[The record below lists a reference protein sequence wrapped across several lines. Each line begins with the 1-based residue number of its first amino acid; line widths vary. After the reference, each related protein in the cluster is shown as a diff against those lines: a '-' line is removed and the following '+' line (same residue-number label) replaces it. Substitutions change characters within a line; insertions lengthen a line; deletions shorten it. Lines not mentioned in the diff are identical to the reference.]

1 MNALIV
7 DDERHA
13 REELARLLKAF
24 PEIHI
29 AGEATNAREAR
40 ERIRALDPDLVFL
53 DIQMP
58 EETGFELLASL
69 GEAAPRI
76 IFTTAYDAYALRAFE
91 FGAVDYLL
99 KPITPKR
106 LALALRRVS
115 GIDSHARE
123 VDEIDT
129 PHPEAGEMAPKPLG
143 PGDKVLLGSPERI
156 AYVAV
161 GSIIAAESL
170 GAYSK
175 VWLKEGTLVIRRSL
189 SLLEARL
196 PPEFFMRANRSQLIN
211 LQHVQTVEPWFSGGM
226 KLTLEGGLTVELS
239 RRQAKFFRE
248 RNTL

>member
-13 REELARLLKAF
+13 RKELARLLKEF
-24 PEIHI
+24 PEIHVV
-29 AGEATNAREAR
+29 GEAANAPEAR
-40 ERIRALDPDLVFL
+40 ERIQSLDPDLVFL

-58 EETGFELLASL
+58 EETGFELLESL
-69 GEAAPRI
+69 GDDAPRI

-99 KPITPKR
+99 KPIAPKR
-106 LALALRRVS
+106 LALALRRLCAAD
-115 GIDSHARE
+115 GTAGHAE
-123 VDEIDT
+123 DIDT
-129 PHPEAGEMAPKPLG
+129 PVSEMPARSLG
-143 PGDKVLLGSPERI
+143 LQDKVLLGSPDRI
-156 AYVAV
+156 VYVAV
-161 GSIIAAESL
+161 GSIIGAESL

-175 VWLKEGTLVIRRSL
+175 VWLEDGAVVIRRSL

-211 LQHVQTVEPWFSGGM
+211 LQHVRSVEPWFSGGL
-226 KLTLEGGLTVELS
+226 KLTLNGNFTVELS
-239 RRQAKFFRE
+239 RRQAKIFRE

>member
-24 PEIHI
+24 PEIHVV
-29 AGEATNAREAR
+29 GEAANAPEAR
-40 ERIRALDPDLVFL
+40 ECIKTLEPDLVFL

-58 EETGFELLASL
+58 EENGFELLDSL
-69 GEAAPRI
+69 GESAPRI
-76 IFTTAYDAYALRAFE
+76 IFTTAYDAYALRAFD

-99 KPITPKR
+99 KPIAPKR
-106 LALALRRVS
+106 LALALRRACETDDTADQAD
-115 GIDSHARE
+115 GIDPPFSE
-123 VDEIDT
+123 T
-129 PHPEAGEMAPKPLG
+129 PAKPLG
-143 PGDKVLLGSPERI
+143 LGDKVLLGASDRI

-175 VWLKEGTLVIRRSL
+175 VWFDGGALVIRRSL

-196 PPEFFMRANRSQLIN
+196 PPEFFIRANRSRLIN
-211 LQHVQTVEPWFSGGM
+211 LQHVQAVEPWFSGGL
-226 KLTLEGGLTVELS
+226 KLTLNGILTVELS
-239 RRQAKFFRE
+239 RRQAKLFRE